1 MGSSSLPRPHLRG
14 ASRPSR
20 WSGLRLGPLVSGLLA
35 LVTLAL
41 IAPDAAAIPAFARR
55 YETACS
61 TCHVQ
66 FPKLNNF
73 GEAFRRNGY
82 RFPTEELAQLKQA
95 PLPLVAPARRELF
108 PYSDWPTDIA
118 PFPPITL
125 ILSGVVPIQPNDTI
139 RPEGEEIVT
148 FDRLFRSATLVAGAR
163 FGEDVAFFG
172 ELGLSPKE
180 GVSYGRGFLVLSNLF
195 GGPWMHLRVGQLEPQ
210 VVSFSSS
217 RRLGGPAYRMLGDAL
232 RPSGWALEPLF
243 RGLDLSGTLGGRIG
257 YDLGYGQGALTSSL
271 GDPLR
276 QVPRDLYGHLYGKLG
291 GLRLDG
297 VEETGDDQ
305 GEVSLLLGAFYF
317 RGKHTLDAR
326 KTADD
331 PPDAED
337 DTFHKAGVDANA
349 RLGSLELLVAGSVEH
364 HDFDTWADATRLQG
378 LAEASFA
385 PFRWLSGTLR
395 WEVDDLEQGFARRR
409 LVPLVTVT
417 PRLNLRAFAFAN
429 VDQDS
434 ALDATFRVSE
444 IDLGAAYAF

>member
-1 MGSSSLPRPHLRG
+1 MGTLLLPPPRRRAAGRTPFRSARPF
-14 ASRPSR
+14 
-20 WSGLRLGPLVSGLLA
+20 GPLAVFALA
-35 LVTLAL
+35 FVALGL

-82 RFPTEELAQLKQA
+82 RFPAEELAQLKQA

-108 PYSDWPTDIA
+108 PYSDWPTDLA
-118 PFPPITL
+118 PFPPIAL
-125 ILSGVVPIQPNDTI
+125 IFAGVVPIFPNEKV

-148 FDRLFRSATLVAGAR
+148 FDRVFRSATLVAGAR
-163 FGEDVAFFG
+163 LGEDVAFFG

-180 GVSYGRGFLVLSNLF
+180 GVSYGRGFVVLSNLF
-195 GGPWMHLRVGQLEPQ
+195 GGPWLHLRVGQFEPQ
-210 VVSFSSS
+210 VASFSST
-217 RRLGGPAYRMLGDAL
+217 RRLGGPAYRILGDAL
-232 RPSGWALEPLF
+232 RPSGWALEPLL
-243 RGLDLSGTLGGRIG
+243 RGLGASGTLGGRVG

-271 GDPLR
+271 GDSLR
-276 QVPRDLYGHLYGKLG
+276 QVPRDLYGHLYTKLG

-297 VEETGDDQ
+297 IEETGDDQ
-305 GEVSLLLGAFYF
+305 GEVSALVGAFYY

-326 KTADD
+326 KTAADA
-331 PPDAED
+331 PDAED
-337 DTFHKAGVDANA
+337 DAFYKAGLDLNA
-349 RLGSLELLVAGSVEH
+349 RIDRVELLVAGSVEH
-364 HDFDTWADATRLQG
+364 HDFDTWIDGTRLQG

-395 WEVDDLEQGFARRR
+395 WEVDDLEEGFARRR

-417 PRLNLRAFAFAN
+417 PRLNLRTFAFATI
-429 VDQDS
+429 DQDS
-434 ALDATFRVSE
+434 AEDATYRVSE